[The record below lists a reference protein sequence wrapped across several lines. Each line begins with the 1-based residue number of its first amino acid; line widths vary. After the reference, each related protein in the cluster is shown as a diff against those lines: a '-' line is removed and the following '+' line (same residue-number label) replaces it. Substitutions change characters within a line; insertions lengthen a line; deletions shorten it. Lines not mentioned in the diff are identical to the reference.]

1 MRTGVGCENE
11 RRVRQ
16 VRRCARQMEARGDHA
31 VLDGMRTQY
40 MPMLSD
46 YKVVSFAPHQA
57 VSVERMNSFATFCL
71 NPKPQTPA
79 PKP

>member
-1 MRTGVGCENE
+1 
-11 RRVRQ
+11 
-16 VRRCARQMEARGDHA
+16 

-57 VSVERMNSFATFCL
+57 VSFERMNSFATFCL